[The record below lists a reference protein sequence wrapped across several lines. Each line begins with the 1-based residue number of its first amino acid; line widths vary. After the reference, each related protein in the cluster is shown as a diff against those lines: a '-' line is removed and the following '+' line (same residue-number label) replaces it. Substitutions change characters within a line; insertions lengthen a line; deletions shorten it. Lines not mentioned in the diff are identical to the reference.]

1 VELDVTVQL
10 QAQAWKQRLR
20 PYCKIVRDTCG
31 ATLEDT
37 KLASQR
43 CRFEIAV
50 VLADDAFIK
59 TLNHTYRGKNKPTNV
74 LSFPADEHI
83 ERRIKSLTKGQKE
96 YALGDI
102 VLALETIERECEEQQ
117 KSLRHHVLH
126 LLVHGTLHLLGYDHE
141 DDKQASQME
150 KKEIKILENLNV
162 KNPYLS

>member
-1 VELDVTVQL
+1 MELDVTVQL

-20 PYCKIVRDTCG
+20 PYCKIVRDTCR
-31 ATLEDT
+31 AALEDT
-37 KLASQR
+37 KLADMR
-43 CRFEIAV
+43 CSFEIAV

-74 LSFPADEHI
+74 LSFPSDERI
-83 ERRIKSLTKGQKE
+83 ERHVKSLTKAQKDF
-96 YALGDI
+96 ALGDI
-102 VLALETIERECEEQQ
+102 VLALETIDSECEAQQ
-117 KSLRHHVLH
+117 KSFRHHVMH

-150 KKEIKILENLNV
+150 KKEIKILEKLGV